1 MGGIIFFL
9 KDLLLFMAKI
19 ISIAN
24 QKGGVGKTTTAT
36 NLSACLAKF
45 GKKTLLIDMDPQAN
59 ATSGVGID
67 KKSLVFSIYDSIITD
82 KDISEIIIP
91 TQYESLYLAPSHPDL
106 TGAEVE
112 LTSMMARDSR
122 LKNKL
127 VSIKENYD
135 YIIIDCP
142 PSLGLLTI
150 NSLTASD
157 TVLIPIQC
165 EYYALEG
172 LSQLL
177 YTIELVKKNL
187 NPNLGIEGILL
198 TMCDFRT
205 NLSNQVIDDV
215 RNYFREKVYN
225 TIIPR
230 TVKLSEAPGFGKP
243 IIYYEERSIGAESY
257 MALALEFLERNGI
270 KVSEISIQ
278 REAGMEEPSREV
290 KV

>member
-1 MGGIIFFL
+1 
-9 KDLLLFMAKI
+9 MAKI

-36 NLSACLAKF
+36 NLSACLAKL
-45 GKKTLLIDMDPQAN
+45 GKKILLVDMDPQAN
-59 ATSGVGID
+59 ATSGIGIN
-67 KKSLVFSIYDSIITD
+67 KNTLAFSIYDVIIND
-82 KDISEIIIP
+82 KEITEVILR
-91 TQYESLYLAPSHPDL
+91 TGYESLEIVPSHTDL

-112 LTSMMARDSR
+112 LTSMIARDSR
-122 LKNKL
+122 LKTRLSNIR
-127 VSIKENYD
+127 SNYD
-135 YIIIDCP
+135 FIIIDCP

-157 TVLIPIQC
+157 SVLIPLQC

-177 YTIELVKKNL
+177 YTVELVKKNL
-187 NPNLGIEGILL
+187 NPVLEIEGILL
-198 TMCDFRT
+198 TMYASRT
-205 NLSNQVIDDV
+205 NLSNQVINDV
-215 RNYFREKVYN
+215 KNYFKEQVYN

-243 IIYYEERSIGAESY
+243 IIYYEEKSIGAESY
-257 MALALEFLERNGI
+257 SKLAMEFLERN
-270 KVSEISIQ
+270 KPST
-278 REAGMEEPSREV
+278 EEPAVAETPQEV